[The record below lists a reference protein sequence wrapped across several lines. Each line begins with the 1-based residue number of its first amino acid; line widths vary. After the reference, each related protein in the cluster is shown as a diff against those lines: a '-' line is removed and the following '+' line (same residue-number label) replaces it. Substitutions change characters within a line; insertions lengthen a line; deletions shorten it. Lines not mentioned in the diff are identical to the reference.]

1 MNHYSRTIVIG
12 AGAAGLFCAAELAK
26 KCGQNV
32 TILDSGK
39 KTGRKILMS
48 GGGFCNF
55 TNLDVSPSH
64 YLSQNPHFV
73 KSALARFTQWDFI
86 SLVCEYGIAYH
97 EKTDGQLFCD
107 NSAQDIVDLLEDRC
121 KKVKV
126 DIQLRQQI
134 DSVERI
140 ENDPKVRFK
149 VRANGVDWTCRNL
162 VIATGGLSMPAL
174 GASPFGYKIAE
185 QFAIPVIPP
194 RASLVPFTYLEN
206 DKIFT
211 ALSGVS
217 LRVNASVGHQVFRG
231 DMLFTHRGLSGPA
244 ILQISNY
251 WQPNESI
258 RIDLLPN
265 QSIVDFIM
273 ELKATSPNML
283 LKTVLSQLLPKRLVD
298 LWIEYQ
304 RLAIGNKALAQISKA
319 DLQILDLLIH
329 QWQFQPNGTE
339 GYRTAEVTLGGVD
352 TQFISSK
359 TMQANN
365 VLGLYFIGEVLDVTG
380 WLGGY
385 NFQWAWSSAYAC
397 ANAIAESEI

>member
-1 MNHYSRTIVIG
+1 MNHYSETIIIG
-12 AGAAGLFCAAELAK
+12 AGAAGLFCAAEI
-26 KCGQNV
+26 GQHGGEKITV
-32 TILDSGK
+32 LDSGK
-39 KTGRKILMS
+39 KIGRKILMS

-97 EKTDGQLFCD
+97 EKADGQLFCD

-121 KKVKV
+121 KKAKV

-134 DSVERI
+134 DSVEPI

-174 GASPFGYKIAE
+174 GASPLGYKIAE
-185 QFAIPVIPP
+185 QFAIPIIPP

-244 ILQISNY
+244 MLQISNY
-251 WQPNESI
+251 WQLNEPVH
-258 RIDLLPN
+258 IDLLPD
-265 QSIVDFIM
+265 QTIVDLITAQ
-273 ELKATSPNML
+273 KAHSPNMQ
-283 LKTVLSQLLPKRLVD
+283 LKTALSQVLPKRLVE
-298 LWIEYQ
+298 LWIEHQ
-304 RLAIGNKALAQISKA
+304 RLTLGDKTLAQISKA
-319 DLQILDLLIH
+319 DLQSLTELIH
-329 QWQFQPNGTE
+329 QWQFHPNGTE

-359 TMQANN
+359 TMQANQ
-365 VLGLYFIGEVLDVTG
+365 VAGLYFIGEVLDVTG

-397 ANAIAESEI
+397 AKAIAESAI